1 MRISTIFD
9 HVKAFVPIVLCCVI
23 ITFGIFSR
31 PDLVAQFVNSDSLQP
46 AHMAWDM
53 TRHSYAVPN
62 FQWSRVPSL
71 LDLIFFFAMD
81 WASVSWRM
89 AFLAYTCLVA
99 VGTILSLGW
108 VVARMRGSAYRDGVF
123 WAGIGVTIAF
133 LTLMAGAVHAPKEA
147 SLWVPQAL
155 LFYCNF
161 HGNAFV
167 LSVVASCTG
176 LGAMRGDRR
185 QAWITWVV
193 CAVGM
198 FSDTIFPGNFLVPF
212 VLAGLILAW
221 RYRGTETAPT
231 YKSVLIFAV
240 KASLACAI
248 GWAAKLPLFIQK
260 MQLLSPG
267 VQKSLTLFL
276 EDLPRAPWIVALL
289 ALTMMLSLVVLWRL
303 RPSAEKLTPTS
314 VEIDREWLALT
325 GLGASIGTLGL
336 MLLVL
341 YAEPDAFR
349 YALPFLWW
357 PVTIAL
363 GLFPLPSGQ
372 KSVAFTAAVS
382 AAAVLAVSALPLAAP
397 IVLNWRTPLEKCLS
411 AHRGEWGLKAGLS
424 PYWQSRET
432 MASSDW
438 KLQVDQVDENG
449 YAYIWGNNFAAYAHD
464 MTAPER
470 PPVYNFVLANEKIDM
485 VLLEVFFG
493 APVRHETCAGY
504 DVLIYDTPVKP
515 TMAERPESTLE
526 FQFDPI
532 SN

>member
-1 MRISTIFD
+1 MRLSKTFD
-9 HVKAFVPIVLCCVI
+9 HLKAFVPIVLCCVI
-23 ITFGIFSR
+23 ITFGIYSR
-31 PDLVAQFVNSDSLQP
+31 PDIVAQFINSDSLQP

-53 TRHSYAVPN
+53 TQHSYAVAN

-71 LDLIFFFAMD
+71 LDLIFFFTMH
-81 WASVSWRM
+81 WASVGWRM
-89 AFLAYTCLVA
+89 TFLLYTCLVA

-108 VVARMRGSAYRDGVF
+108 VVARMRGSAYREGVF
-123 WAGIGVTIAF
+123 WAGIGVTVAF
-133 LTLMAGAVHAPKEA
+133 LTLMAGAIQTPKEA
-147 SLWVPQAL
+147 SFWVPQAL

-161 HGNAFV
+161 HGNAFI
-167 LSVVASCTG
+167 LSVVASCTA
-176 LGAMRGDRR
+176 LGAIRGNRR

-221 RYRGTETAPT
+221 RHRGAEAAPT
-231 YKSVLIFAV
+231 YRSVLVFAA
-240 KASLACAI
+240 KASLACAV

-267 VQKSLTLFL
+267 VRKSLGLFV
-276 EDLPRAPWIVALL
+276 EDLPRAPWIVFLL
-289 ALTMMLSLVVLWRL
+289 ALTMALSVAVLWRL
-303 RPSAEKLTPTS
+303 RPTAEKSVPTATR
-314 VEIDREWLALT
+314 IDREWLALT
-325 GLGASIGTLGL
+325 GLGASIGTFGL

-341 YAEPDAFR
+341 YAEPDAVR

-363 GLFPLPSGQ
+363 GLLPLPTGRHGTA
-372 KSVAFTAAVS
+372 VTAAT
-382 AAAVLAVSALPLAAP
+382 AGAAVLAVVALPLATP
-397 IVLNWRTPLEKCLS
+397 IVLHWRTPLEQCLT
-411 AHRGEWGLKAGLS
+411 AHRSEWGLKAGLS

-438 KLQVDQVDENG
+438 KFQVDQVDENG
-449 YAYIWGNNFAAYAHD
+449 YAYIWGNNFAAYTHD

-493 APVRHETCAGY
+493 APVRHEICAGY
-504 DVLIYDTPVKP
+504 DVLIYDVPVKP
-515 TMAERPESTLE
+515 TIADRPDSTLE

-532 SN
+532 PN